1 MGRSVAGVI
10 GRVRSVRIDCAARDA
25 DTREMHERSHS
36 SVGSAPGTAAMN
48 APSPALQERSE
59 ASVAATPPATSDNRT
74 DRWLHRALL
83 VCAGAALFAVA
94 GSVFDPSE
102 SEADT
107 HRHEHGAARV
117 GPWTGSATGHA
128 GALVLGDADELWPR
142 GLLRMPALLGVLE
155 SPDFRILI
163 HAGDP
168 EPLYTV
174 CTPAGRVLAA
184 ELRADEVYREFPMI
198 DPTRLRVDPPDAAE
212 DPPLMLAWP
221 MD

>member
-1 MGRSVAGVI
+1 
-10 GRVRSVRIDCAARDA
+10 
-25 DTREMHERSHS
+25 
-36 SVGSAPGTAAMN
+36 
-48 APSPALQERSE
+48 
-59 ASVAATPPATSDNRT
+59 
-74 DRWLHRALL
+74 LL
-83 VCAGAALFAVA
+83 VSAGAALFAIA

-117 GPWTGSATGHA
+117 GTWTGSAAGHA
-128 GALVLGDADELWPR
+128 PGALVLGDADELWPR

-184 ELRADEVYREFPMI
+184 EMRADEVYREFPMI